1 MDTGAFAQNQEM
13 SNTDTPCM
21 GAGCAGAS
29 PDVSAFTNVRVNPN
43 LPTLEEIASYNLMNP
58 YQKER
63 QRQQLQNAGNS
74 PLQDYAEE
82 NRNAM
87 WPPLTNI
94 WQNANGTQGTQ
105 TQSSAVAQSG
115 ATGGSLAPI
124 TSMTQPQSIPAEST
138 FQYMNGFLRTPGGAS
153 CARWIS
159 WSGPTALLHA
169 PGFSWPLGQILS
181 SSTRRKQMISLP
193 VILITSSSSVSII
206 NRKWKNRERPKLRG
220 GYDIVRR

>member
-1 MDTGAFAQNQEM
+1 MDTGTFAQNQEM
-13 SNTDTPCM
+13 SNTNTPCM

-29 PDVSAFTNVRVNPN
+29 PDVSAFTNVRLNPN

-74 PLQDYAEE
+74 PLRDYAEE

-124 TSMTQPQSIPAEST
+124 TSMTQPQSIPAESL
-138 FQYMNGFLRTPGGAS
+138 QYMNGFLRTQVGRPVQVDFLVGTNSIVTRSGILLAVGAN
-153 CARWIS
+153 
-159 WSGPTALLHA
+159 
-169 PGFSWPLGQILS
+169 F
-181 SSTRRKQMISLP
+181 
-193 VILITSSSSVSII
+193 ILINGT
-206 NRKWKNRERPKLRG
+206 ETD
-220 GYDIVRR
+220 DILACDFYNIKFVRFYY

>member
-1 MDTGAFAQNQEM
+1 MDTGTFAQNQEM
-13 SNTDTPCM
+13 SNTNTPCM

-29 PDVSAFTNVRVNPN
+29 PDVSAFTNVRLNPN

-74 PLQDYAEE
+74 PLRDYAEE

-124 TSMTQPQSIPAEST
+124 TSMTQPQSIPAESL
-138 FQYMNGFLRTPGGAS
+138 QYMNGFLRTQVGRPVQVDFLVGTNSIVTRSGILLAVGAN
-153 CARWIS
+153 
-159 WSGPTALLHA
+159 
-169 PGFSWPLGQILS
+169 F
-181 SSTRRKQMISLP
+181 
-193 VILITSSSSVSII
+193 ILINET
-206 NRKWKNRERPKLRG
+206 ETD
-220 GYDIVRR
+220 DILACDFYNIKFIRFYY

>member
-1 MDTGAFAQNQEM
+1 MDTGTFTQNQEM
-13 SNTDTPCM
+13 SNTNTPCM

-29 PDVSAFTNVRVNPN
+29 PDVSAFTNVRLNPN

-74 PLQDYAEE
+74 PLRDYAEE

-94 WQNANGTQGTQ
+94 WQNANGTQGAQ

-124 TSMTQPQSIPAEST
+124 TSMTQPQSIPAESL
-138 FQYMNGFLRTPGGAS
+138 QYMNGFLRTQVGRPVQVDFLVGTNSIVTRSGILLAVGAN
-153 CARWIS
+153 
-159 WSGPTALLHA
+159 
-169 PGFSWPLGQILS
+169 F
-181 SSTRRKQMISLP
+181 
-193 VILITSSSSVSII
+193 ILINET
-206 NRKWKNRERPKLRG
+206 ETD
-220 GYDIVRR
+220 DILACDFYNIKFVRFYY

>member
-1 MDTGAFAQNQEM
+1 MDTGTFAQNQEM
-13 SNTDTPCM
+13 SNTNTPCM

-29 PDVSAFTNVRVNPN
+29 PDVSAFTNVRLNPN

-124 TSMTQPQSIPAEST
+124 TSMTQPQSIPAESL
-138 FQYMNGFLRTPGGAS
+138 QYMNGFLRTQVGRPVQVDFLVGTNSIVTRSGILLAVGAN
-153 CARWIS
+153 
-159 WSGPTALLHA
+159 
-169 PGFSWPLGQILS
+169 F
-181 SSTRRKQMISLP
+181 
-193 VILITSSSSVSII
+193 ILINET
-206 NRKWKNRERPKLRG
+206 ETD
-220 GYDIVRR
+220 DILACDFYNIKFVRFYY

>member
-1 MDTGAFAQNQEM
+1 MDTGSFAQNQEM
-13 SNTDTPCM
+13 SNTNTPCM

-74 PLQDYAEE
+74 PLRDYAEE

-124 TSMTQPQSIPAEST
+124 TSMTQPQSIPAESL
-138 FQYMNGFLRTPGGAS
+138 QYMNGFLRTQVGRPVQVDFLVGTNSIVTRSGILLAVGAN
-153 CARWIS
+153 
-159 WSGPTALLHA
+159 
-169 PGFSWPLGQILS
+169 F
-181 SSTRRKQMISLP
+181 
-193 VILITSSSSVSII
+193 ILINET
-206 NRKWKNRERPKLRG
+206 ETD
-220 GYDIVRR
+220 DILACDFYNIKFVRFYY

>member
-1 MDTGAFAQNQEM
+1 MDTGTFAQNQEM
-13 SNTDTPCM
+13 SNTNTPCM

-29 PDVSAFTNVRVNPN
+29 PDVSAFTNVRLNPN

-74 PLQDYAEE
+74 PLRDYAEE

-124 TSMTQPQSIPAEST
+124 TSMTQPQSIPAESL
-138 FQYMNGFLRTPGGAS
+138 QYMNGFLRTQVGRPVQVDFLVGTNSIVTRSGSLLAVGAN
-153 CARWIS
+153 
-159 WSGPTALLHA
+159 
-169 PGFSWPLGQILS
+169 F
-181 SSTRRKQMISLP
+181 
-193 VILITSSSSVSII
+193 ILINET
-206 NRKWKNRERPKLRG
+206 ETD
-220 GYDIVRR
+220 DILACDFYNIKFVRFYY

>member
-1 MDTGAFAQNQEM
+1 MDTGTFAQNQEM
-13 SNTDTPCM
+13 SNTNTPCM

-29 PDVSAFTNVRVNPN
+29 PDVSAFTNVRLNPN

-74 PLQDYAEE
+74 PLRDYAEE

-105 TQSSAVAQSG
+105 TQISAVAQSG

-124 TSMTQPQSIPAEST
+124 TSMTQPQSIPAESL
-138 FQYMNGFLRTPGGAS
+138 QYMNGFLRTQVGRPVQVDFLVGTNSIVTRSGILLAVGAN
-153 CARWIS
+153 
-159 WSGPTALLHA
+159 
-169 PGFSWPLGQILS
+169 F
-181 SSTRRKQMISLP
+181 
-193 VILITSSSSVSII
+193 ILINET
-206 NRKWKNRERPKLRG
+206 ETD
-220 GYDIVRR
+220 DILACDFYNIKFVRFYY

>member
-1 MDTGAFAQNQEM
+1 MDTGTFAQNQEM
-13 SNTDTPCM
+13 SNTNTPCM

-74 PLQDYAEE
+74 PLRDYAEE

-124 TSMTQPQSIPAEST
+124 TSMTQPQSIPAESL
-138 FQYMNGFLRTPGGAS
+138 QYMNGFLRTQVGRPVEVDFLVGTNSIVTRSGILLAVGAN
-153 CARWIS
+153 
-159 WSGPTALLHA
+159 
-169 PGFSWPLGQILS
+169 F
-181 SSTRRKQMISLP
+181 
-193 VILITSSSSVSII
+193 ILINET
-206 NRKWKNRERPKLRG
+206 ETD
-220 GYDIVRR
+220 DILACDFYNIKFVRFYY

>member
-1 MDTGAFAQNQEM
+1 MDTGTFAQNQEM
-13 SNTDTPCM
+13 SNTNTPCM

-124 TSMTQPQSIPAEST
+124 TSMTQPQSIPAESL
-138 FQYMNGFLRTPGGAS
+138 QYMNGFLRTQVGRPVQVDFLVGTNSIVTRSGILLAVGAN
-153 CARWIS
+153 
-159 WSGPTALLHA
+159 
-169 PGFSWPLGQILS
+169 F
-181 SSTRRKQMISLP
+181 
-193 VILITSSSSVSII
+193 ILINET
-206 NRKWKNRERPKLRG
+206 ETD
-220 GYDIVRR
+220 DILACDFYNIKFVRFYY

>member
-1 MDTGAFAQNQEM
+1 MDTGTFAQNQEM
-13 SNTDTPCM
+13 SNTNTPCM

-74 PLQDYAEE
+74 PLRDYAEE

-124 TSMTQPQSIPAEST
+124 TSMTQPQSIPAESL
-138 FQYMNGFLRTPGGAS
+138 QYMNGFLRTQVGRPVQVDFLVGTNSIVTRSGILLAVGAN
-153 CARWIS
+153 
-159 WSGPTALLHA
+159 
-169 PGFSWPLGQILS
+169 F
-181 SSTRRKQMISLP
+181 
-193 VILITSSSSVSII
+193 ILINVT
-206 NRKWKNRERPKLRG
+206 ETD
-220 GYDIVRR
+220 DILACDFYNIKFVRFYY

>member
-1 MDTGAFAQNQEM
+1 MDKGTFAQNQEM
-13 SNTDTPCM
+13 SNTNTPCM

-74 PLQDYAEE
+74 PLRDYAEE

-124 TSMTQPQSIPAEST
+124 TSMTQPQSIPAESL
-138 FQYMNGFLRTPGGAS
+138 QYMNGFLRTQVGRPVQVDFLVGTNSIVTRSGILLAVGAN
-153 CARWIS
+153 
-159 WSGPTALLHA
+159 
-169 PGFSWPLGQILS
+169 F
-181 SSTRRKQMISLP
+181 
-193 VILITSSSSVSII
+193 ILINET
-206 NRKWKNRERPKLRG
+206 ETD
-220 GYDIVRR
+220 DILACDFYNIKFVRFYY

>member
-1 MDTGAFAQNQEM
+1 MDTGTFAQNQEM
-13 SNTDTPCM
+13 SNTNTPCM

-43 LPTLEEIASYNLMNP
+43 LPTLEEIALYNLMNP

-74 PLQDYAEE
+74 PLRDYAEE

-87 WPPLTNI
+87 WAPLTNI

-124 TSMTQPQSIPAEST
+124 TSMTQPQSIPAESL
-138 FQYMNGFLRTPGGAS
+138 QYMNGFLRTQVGRPVQVDFLVGTNSIVTRSGILLAVGAN
-153 CARWIS
+153 
-159 WSGPTALLHA
+159 
-169 PGFSWPLGQILS
+169 F
-181 SSTRRKQMISLP
+181 
-193 VILITSSSSVSII
+193 ILINET
-206 NRKWKNRERPKLRG
+206 ETD
-220 GYDIVRR
+220 DILACDFYNIKFVRFYY

>member
-1 MDTGAFAQNQEM
+1 MDTGTFAQNQEM
-13 SNTDTPCM
+13 SNTNTPCM

-29 PDVSAFTNVRVNPN
+29 PDVSAFTNVRLNPN

-58 YQKER
+58 DQKER

-74 PLQDYAEE
+74 PLRDYAEE

-124 TSMTQPQSIPAEST
+124 TSMTQPQSIPAESL
-138 FQYMNGFLRTPGGAS
+138 QYMNGFLRTQVGRPVQVDFLVGTNSIVTRSGILLAVGAN
-153 CARWIS
+153 
-159 WSGPTALLHA
+159 
-169 PGFSWPLGQILS
+169 F
-181 SSTRRKQMISLP
+181 
-193 VILITSSSSVSII
+193 ILINET
-206 NRKWKNRERPKLRG
+206 ETD
-220 GYDIVRR
+220 DILACDFYNIKFVRFYY

>member
-1 MDTGAFAQNQEM
+1 MDTGTFAQNQEM
-13 SNTDTPCM
+13 SNTNTPCM

-74 PLQDYAEE
+74 PLRDYAEE

-124 TSMTQPQSIPAEST
+124 TSMTQPQSIPAESL
-138 FQYMNGFLRTPGGAS
+138 QYMNGFLRTQVGRPVQVDFLVGTNSIVTRSGILLAVGAN
-153 CARWIS
+153 
-159 WSGPTALLHA
+159 
-169 PGFSWPLGQILS
+169 F
-181 SSTRRKQMISLP
+181 
-193 VILITSSSSVSII
+193 ILINET
-206 NRKWKNRERPKLRG
+206 ETD
-220 GYDIVRR
+220 DILACDFYNIKFGRFYY

>member
-1 MDTGAFAQNQEM
+1 MHGGGLRRGVARRLRIYECAAQSQ
-13 SNTDTPCM
+13 
-21 GAGCAGAS
+21 S
-29 PDVSAFTNVRVNPN
+29 PHIGGDRLIQFDEPVPKGEAEAT
-43 LPTLEEIASYNLMNP
+43 IAKCRE
-58 YQKER
+58 Q
-63 QRQQLQNAGNS
+63 
-74 PLQDYAEE
+74 PLRDYAEE

-124 TSMTQPQSIPAEST
+124 TSMTQPQSIPAESL
-138 FQYMNGFLRTPGGAS
+138 QYMNGF
-153 CARWIS
+153 CAPRWGVLCRWIF

-181 SSTRRKQMISLP
+181 SSTRRKRMISLP
-193 VILITSSSSVSII
+193 VIFITSSSSVSII
-206 NRKWKNRERPKLRG
+206 NRKWKTIGKTETAREVIPHSFGL
-220 GYDIVRR
+220 

>member
-1 MDTGAFAQNQEM
+1 MDTGTFAQNQEM
-13 SNTDTPCM
+13 SNTNTPCM

-29 PDVSAFTNVRVNPN
+29 PDVSAFTNVRLNPN

-74 PLQDYAEE
+74 PLRDYAEE

-124 TSMTQPQSIPAEST
+124 TSMTQPQSIPAESL
-138 FQYMNGFLRTPGGAS
+138 QYMNGFLRTQVGRPVQVDFLVGTNSIVTRSGILLAVGAN
-153 CARWIS
+153 
-159 WSGPTALLHA
+159 
-169 PGFSWPLGQILS
+169 F
-181 SSTRRKQMISLP
+181 
-193 VILITSSSSVSII
+193 ILINET
-206 NRKWKNRERPKLRG
+206 ETD
-220 GYDIVRR
+220 DILACDFYNIKFVRFYY

>member
-1 MDTGAFAQNQEM
+1 MDTGTFAQNQEM
-13 SNTDTPCM
+13 SNTNTPCM

-74 PLQDYAEE
+74 PLRDYAEE

-124 TSMTQPQSIPAEST
+124 TSMTQPQSIPAESL
-138 FQYMNGFLRTPGGAS
+138 QYMNGFLRTQVGRPVQVDFLVGTNSIVKRSGILLAVGAN
-153 CARWIS
+153 
-159 WSGPTALLHA
+159 
-169 PGFSWPLGQILS
+169 F
-181 SSTRRKQMISLP
+181 
-193 VILITSSSSVSII
+193 ILINET
-206 NRKWKNRERPKLRG
+206 ETD
-220 GYDIVRR
+220 DILACDFYNIKFVRFYY

>member
-1 MDTGAFAQNQEM
+1 MDTGTFAQNQEM
-13 SNTDTPCM
+13 SNTNTPCM

-29 PDVSAFTNVRVNPN
+29 PDVSAFTNVRLNPN

-74 PLQDYAEE
+74 PLRDYAEE

-124 TSMTQPQSIPAEST
+124 TSMTQPQSIPAESL
-138 FQYMNGFLRTPGGAS
+138 QYMNGFLRTQVGRPVQVDFLDGTNSIVTRSGILLAVGAN
-153 CARWIS
+153 
-159 WSGPTALLHA
+159 
-169 PGFSWPLGQILS
+169 F
-181 SSTRRKQMISLP
+181 
-193 VILITSSSSVSII
+193 ILINET
-206 NRKWKNRERPKLRG
+206 ETD
-220 GYDIVRR
+220 DILACDFYNIKFVRFYY

>member
-1 MDTGAFAQNQEM
+1 MDTGTFAQNQEM
-13 SNTDTPCM
+13 SNTNTPCM

-29 PDVSAFTNVRVNPN
+29 PDVSAFTNVRLNPN

-74 PLQDYAEE
+74 PLRDYAEE

-94 WQNANGTQGTQ
+94 WQNANGAQGTQ

-124 TSMTQPQSIPAEST
+124 TSMTQPQSIPAESL
-138 FQYMNGFLRTPGGAS
+138 QYMNGFLRTQVGRPVQVDFLVGTNSIVTRSGILLAVGAN
-153 CARWIS
+153 
-159 WSGPTALLHA
+159 
-169 PGFSWPLGQILS
+169 F
-181 SSTRRKQMISLP
+181 
-193 VILITSSSSVSII
+193 ILINET
-206 NRKWKNRERPKLRG
+206 ETD
-220 GYDIVRR
+220 DILACDFYNIKFVRFYY

>member
-1 MDTGAFAQNQEM
+1 MDTGTFAQNQEM
-13 SNTDTPCM
+13 SNTNTPCM

-29 PDVSAFTNVRVNPN
+29 PDVSAFTNVRLNPN

-74 PLQDYAEE
+74 PLRDYAEE

-94 WQNANGTQGTQ
+94 WQNANGTQGAQ
-105 TQSSAVAQSG
+105 TQSSTVAQSG

-124 TSMTQPQSIPAEST
+124 TSMTQPQSIPAESL
-138 FQYMNGFLRTPGGAS
+138 QYMNGFLRTQVGRPVQVDFLVGTNSIVTRSGILLAVGAN
-153 CARWIS
+153 
-159 WSGPTALLHA
+159 
-169 PGFSWPLGQILS
+169 F
-181 SSTRRKQMISLP
+181 
-193 VILITSSSSVSII
+193 ILINET
-206 NRKWKNRERPKLRG
+206 ETD
-220 GYDIVRR
+220 DILACDFYNIKFVRFYY

>member
-1 MDTGAFAQNQEM
+1 MDTGTFAQNQEM
-13 SNTDTPCM
+13 SNTNTPCM

-29 PDVSAFTNVRVNPN
+29 PDVSAFTNVRLNPN

-74 PLQDYAEE
+74 PLRDYAEE

-94 WQNANGTQGTQ
+94 CQNANGTQGTQ

-124 TSMTQPQSIPAEST
+124 TSMTQPQSIPAESL
-138 FQYMNGFLRTPGGAS
+138 QYMNGFLRTQVGRPVQVDFLVGTNSIVTRSGILLAVGAN
-153 CARWIS
+153 
-159 WSGPTALLHA
+159 
-169 PGFSWPLGQILS
+169 F
-181 SSTRRKQMISLP
+181 
-193 VILITSSSSVSII
+193 ILINET
-206 NRKWKNRERPKLRG
+206 ETD
-220 GYDIVRR
+220 DILACDFYNIKFVRFYY

>member
-1 MDTGAFAQNQEM
+1 MDTGTFAQNQEM
-13 SNTDTPCM
+13 SNTNTPCM

-74 PLQDYAEE
+74 PLRDYAEE

-115 ATGGSLAPI
+115 ATGGSLAPV
-124 TSMTQPQSIPAEST
+124 TSMTQPQSIPAESL
-138 FQYMNGFLRTPGGAS
+138 QYMNGFLRTQVGRPVQVDFLVGTNSIVTRSGILLAVGANF
-153 CARWIS
+153 I
-159 WSGPTALLHA
+159 PINETETHD
-169 PGFSWPLGQILS
+169 ILACDFYNI
-181 SSTRRKQMISLP
+181 KF
-193 VILITSSSSVSII
+193 
-206 NRKWKNRERPKLRG
+206 
-220 GYDIVRR
+220 VRFYY

>member
-1 MDTGAFAQNQEM
+1 MDTGTFAQNQEM
-13 SNTDTPCM
+13 SNTNTPCM

-94 WQNANGTQGTQ
+94 WQNAKGTQVTQ

-124 TSMTQPQSIPAEST
+124 TSMTQPQSIPAESL
-138 FQYMNGFLRTPGGAS
+138 QYMNGFLRTQVGRPVQVDFLVGTNSIVTRSGILLAVGAN
-153 CARWIS
+153 
-159 WSGPTALLHA
+159 
-169 PGFSWPLGQILS
+169 F
-181 SSTRRKQMISLP
+181 
-193 VILITSSSSVSII
+193 ILINET
-206 NRKWKNRERPKLRG
+206 ETD
-220 GYDIVRR
+220 DILACDFYNIKFVRFYY

>member
-1 MDTGAFAQNQEM
+1 MDTGTFAQNQEM
-13 SNTDTPCM
+13 SNTNTPCM

-29 PDVSAFTNVRVNPN
+29 PDVSAFTNVRLNPN

-74 PLQDYAEE
+74 PLRDYAEE

-124 TSMTQPQSIPAEST
+124 TSMTQPQSIPAESL
-138 FQYMNGFLRTPGGAS
+138 QYMNGFLRTQVGRPVQVDFLVGTNSIVTRSGILLAVGAN
-153 CARWIS
+153 
-159 WSGPTALLHA
+159 
-169 PGFSWPLGQILS
+169 F
-181 SSTRRKQMISLP
+181 
-193 VILITSSSSVSII
+193 ILINET
-206 NRKWKNRERPKLRG
+206 ETD
-220 GYDIVRR
+220 DILACDFYNIKFVRFCY

>member
-1 MDTGAFAQNQEM
+1 MDTGTFAQNQEM
-13 SNTDTPCM
+13 SNTNTPCM

-74 PLQDYAEE
+74 PLRDYAEE

-124 TSMTQPQSIPAEST
+124 TSMTQPQSIPAESL
-138 FQYMNGFLRTPGGAS
+138 QYMNGFLRTQVGRPVQVDFLVVTNS
-153 CARWIS
+153 IV
-159 WSGPTALLHA
+159 
-169 PGFSWPLGQILS
+169 
-181 SSTRRKQMISLP
+181 TRS
-193 VILITSSSSVSII
+193 VILLAVGANFILI
-206 NRKWKNRERPKLRG
+206 NETETD
-220 GYDIVRR
+220 DILACDFYNIKFVRFYY

>member
-1 MDTGAFAQNQEM
+1 MDTGTFAQNQEM
-13 SNTDTPCM
+13 SNTNTPCM

-29 PDVSAFTNVRVNPN
+29 PTSPHLRMSGSTPISPHWRDRLIQFD
-43 LPTLEEIASYNLMNP
+43 EP

-74 PLQDYAEE
+74 PLRDYAEE

-124 TSMTQPQSIPAEST
+124 TSMTQPQSIPAESL
-138 FQYMNGFLRTPGGAS
+138 QYMNGFLRTQVGRPVQVDFLVGTNSIVTRSGILLAVGAN
-153 CARWIS
+153 
-159 WSGPTALLHA
+159 
-169 PGFSWPLGQILS
+169 F
-181 SSTRRKQMISLP
+181 
-193 VILITSSSSVSII
+193 ILINET
-206 NRKWKNRERPKLRG
+206 ETD
-220 GYDIVRR
+220 DILACDFYNIKFVRFYY

>member
-1 MDTGAFAQNQEM
+1 MDTGTFAQNQEM
-13 SNTDTPCM
+13 SNTNTPCM

-29 PDVSAFTNVRVNPN
+29 PDVSAFTNVRLNPN

-74 PLQDYAEE
+74 PLRDYAEA

-124 TSMTQPQSIPAEST
+124 TSMTQPQSIPAESL
-138 FQYMNGFLRTPGGAS
+138 QYMNGFLRTQVGRPVQVDFLVGTNSIVTRSGILLAVGAN
-153 CARWIS
+153 
-159 WSGPTALLHA
+159 
-169 PGFSWPLGQILS
+169 F
-181 SSTRRKQMISLP
+181 
-193 VILITSSSSVSII
+193 ILINET
-206 NRKWKNRERPKLRG
+206 ETD
-220 GYDIVRR
+220 DILACDFYNIKFVRFYY

>member
-1 MDTGAFAQNQEM
+1 MDTGTFAQNQEM
-13 SNTDTPCM
+13 SNTNTPCM

-94 WQNANGTQGTQ
+94 LQNANGTQGTQ

-124 TSMTQPQSIPAEST
+124 TSMTQPQSIPAESL
-138 FQYMNGFLRTPGGAS
+138 QYMNGFLRTQVGRPVQVDFLVGTNSIVTRSGILLAVGAN
-153 CARWIS
+153 
-159 WSGPTALLHA
+159 
-169 PGFSWPLGQILS
+169 F
-181 SSTRRKQMISLP
+181 
-193 VILITSSSSVSII
+193 ILINET
-206 NRKWKNRERPKLRG
+206 ETD
-220 GYDIVRR
+220 DILACDFYNIKFVRFYY

>member
-1 MDTGAFAQNQEM
+1 MDTGTFAQNQEM
-13 SNTDTPCM
+13 SNTNTPCM

-74 PLQDYAEE
+74 PLRDYAEE

-115 ATGGSLAPI
+115 ATGESL
-124 TSMTQPQSIPAEST
+124 
-138 FQYMNGFLRTPGGAS
+138 QYMNGFLRTQVGRPVQVDFLVGTNSIVTRSGILLAVGAN
-153 CARWIS
+153 
-159 WSGPTALLHA
+159 
-169 PGFSWPLGQILS
+169 F
-181 SSTRRKQMISLP
+181 
-193 VILITSSSSVSII
+193 ILINET
-206 NRKWKNRERPKLRG
+206 ETD
-220 GYDIVRR
+220 DILACDFYNIKFVRFYY

>member
-1 MDTGAFAQNQEM
+1 MDTGTFAQNQEI
-13 SNTDTPCM
+13 SNTNTPCM

-74 PLQDYAEE
+74 PLRDYAEE

-124 TSMTQPQSIPAEST
+124 TSMTQPQSIPAESL
-138 FQYMNGFLRTPGGAS
+138 QYMNGFLRTQVGRPVQVDFLVGTNSIVTRSGILLAVGAN
-153 CARWIS
+153 
-159 WSGPTALLHA
+159 
-169 PGFSWPLGQILS
+169 F
-181 SSTRRKQMISLP
+181 
-193 VILITSSSSVSII
+193 ILINET
-206 NRKWKNRERPKLRG
+206 ETD
-220 GYDIVRR
+220 DILACDFYNIKFVRFYY

>member
-1 MDTGAFAQNQEM
+1 MDTGTFAQNQEM
-13 SNTDTPCM
+13 SNTNTPCM

-74 PLQDYAEE
+74 PLRDYAEE

-124 TSMTQPQSIPAEST
+124 TSMTQPQSIPAESL
-138 FQYMNGFLRTPGGAS
+138 QDMNGFLRTQVGRPVQVDFLVGTNSIVTRSGILLAVGAN
-153 CARWIS
+153 
-159 WSGPTALLHA
+159 
-169 PGFSWPLGQILS
+169 F
-181 SSTRRKQMISLP
+181 
-193 VILITSSSSVSII
+193 ILINET
-206 NRKWKNRERPKLRG
+206 ETD
-220 GYDIVRR
+220 DILACDFYNIKFVRFYY

>member
-1 MDTGAFAQNQEM
+1 MDTGTFAQNQEM
-13 SNTDTPCM
+13 SNTNTPCM
-21 GAGCAGAS
+21 GCAGAS

-74 PLQDYAEE
+74 PLRDYAEE

-87 WPPLTNI
+87 WPPLINI
-94 WQNANGTQGTQ
+94 WQNANGTQGAQ

-124 TSMTQPQSIPAEST
+124 TSMTQPQSIPAESL
-138 FQYMNGFLRTPGGAS
+138 QYMNGFLRTQVGRPVQVDFLVGTNSIVTRSGILLAVGAN
-153 CARWIS
+153 
-159 WSGPTALLHA
+159 
-169 PGFSWPLGQILS
+169 F
-181 SSTRRKQMISLP
+181 
-193 VILITSSSSVSII
+193 ILINET
-206 NRKWKNRERPKLRG
+206 ETD
-220 GYDIVRR
+220 DILACDFYNIKFVRFYY

>member
-1 MDTGAFAQNQEM
+1 MDTGTFAQNQEI
-13 SNTDTPCM
+13 SNTNTPCM

-29 PDVSAFTNVRVNPN
+29 PDVSAFTNVRLNPN

-74 PLQDYAEE
+74 PLRDYAEE

-124 TSMTQPQSIPAEST
+124 TSMTQPQSIPAESL
-138 FQYMNGFLRTPGGAS
+138 QYMNGFLRTQVGRPVQVDFLVGTNSIVTRSGILLAVGAN
-153 CARWIS
+153 
-159 WSGPTALLHA
+159 
-169 PGFSWPLGQILS
+169 F
-181 SSTRRKQMISLP
+181 
-193 VILITSSSSVSII
+193 ILINET
-206 NRKWKNRERPKLRG
+206 ETD
-220 GYDIVRR
+220 DILACDFYNIKFVRFYY

>member
-1 MDTGAFAQNQEM
+1 MDTGTFAQNQEM
-13 SNTDTPCM
+13 SNTNTPCM

-29 PDVSAFTNVRVNPN
+29 PDVSAFTNVRLNPN

-74 PLQDYAEE
+74 PLRDYAEE

-124 TSMTQPQSIPAEST
+124 TSMTQPQSIPAESLE
-138 FQYMNGFLRTPGGAS
+138 YMNGFLRTQVGRPVQVDFLVGTNSIVTRSGILLAVGAN
-153 CARWIS
+153 
-159 WSGPTALLHA
+159 
-169 PGFSWPLGQILS
+169 F
-181 SSTRRKQMISLP
+181 
-193 VILITSSSSVSII
+193 ILINET
-206 NRKWKNRERPKLRG
+206 ETD
-220 GYDIVRR
+220 DILACDFYNIKFVRFYY

>member
-1 MDTGAFAQNQEM
+1 MDTGTFAQNQEM
-13 SNTDTPCM
+13 SNTNTPCM

-74 PLQDYAEE
+74 PLRDYAEE

-124 TSMTQPQSIPAEST
+124 TSMTQPQSIPAESL
-138 FQYMNGFLRTPGGAS
+138 QYMNGFLRTQVGRPVQVDFLVGTNSIVTRSGILLAVGAN
-153 CARWIS
+153 
-159 WSGPTALLHA
+159 
-169 PGFSWPLGQILS
+169 F
-181 SSTRRKQMISLP
+181 
-193 VILITSSSSVSII
+193 ILINET
-206 NRKWKNRERPKLRG
+206 ETD
-220 GYDIVRR
+220 DILACDFYNIKFVRFYY

>member
-1 MDTGAFAQNQEM
+1 MDTGTFAQNQEM
-13 SNTDTPCM
+13 SNTNTPCM

-29 PDVSAFTNVRVNPN
+29 PDVSAFTNVRLNPN

-74 PLQDYAEE
+74 PLRDYAEE

-124 TSMTQPQSIPAEST
+124 TSMTQPQSIPAESL
-138 FQYMNGFLRTPGGAS
+138 QYMNGFLRTQVGRPVQVDFLVGTNSIVTRSGILLAVGAN
-153 CARWIS
+153 
-159 WSGPTALLHA
+159 
-169 PGFSWPLGQILS
+169 F
-181 SSTRRKQMISLP
+181 
-193 VILITSSSSVSII
+193 ILINET
-206 NRKWKNRERPKLRG
+206 ETD
-220 GYDIVRR
+220 DILACDFYNNKFVRFYY

>member
-1 MDTGAFAQNQEM
+1 MDTGTFAQNQEM
-13 SNTDTPCM
+13 SNTTTPCM

-29 PDVSAFTNVRVNPN
+29 PDVSAFTNVRLNPN

-74 PLQDYAEE
+74 PLRDYAEE

-124 TSMTQPQSIPAEST
+124 TSMTQPQSIPAESL
-138 FQYMNGFLRTPGGAS
+138 QYMNGFLRTQGGRPVQVDFLVGTNS
-153 CARWIS
+153 IVTR
-159 WSGPTALLHA
+159 SGILLA
-169 PGFSWPLGQILS
+169 VGANF
-181 SSTRRKQMISLP
+181 
-193 VILITSSSSVSII
+193 ILINET
-206 NRKWKNRERPKLRG
+206 ETD
-220 GYDIVRR
+220 DILACDFYNIKFVRFYY